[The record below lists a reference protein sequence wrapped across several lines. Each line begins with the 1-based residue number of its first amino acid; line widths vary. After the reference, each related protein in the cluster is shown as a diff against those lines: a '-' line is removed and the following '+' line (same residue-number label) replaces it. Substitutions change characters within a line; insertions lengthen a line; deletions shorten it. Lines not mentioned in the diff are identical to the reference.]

1 MKMLETF
8 DAFVDNTFS
17 VKMTPK
23 YLSVSAIII
32 IKIFFSVD

>member
-1 MKMLETF
+1 MLETF

-23 YLSVSAIII
+23 HLSVSTIII
-32 IKIFFSVD
+32 VKIFFSVD

>member
-17 VKMTPK
+17 MKMTPK
-23 YLSVSAIII
+23 YLSISTMIIV
-32 IKIFFSVD
+32 KIFFSVD